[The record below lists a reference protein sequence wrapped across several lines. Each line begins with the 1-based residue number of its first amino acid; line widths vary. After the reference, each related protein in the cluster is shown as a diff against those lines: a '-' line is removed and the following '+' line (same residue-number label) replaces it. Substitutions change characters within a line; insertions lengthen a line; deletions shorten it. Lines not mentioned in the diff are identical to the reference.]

1 MKLIDATKVVIDR
14 SKMEH
19 VRVARMAG
27 ICANTLH
34 NYYARRNYPNIAVFA
49 EICKACG
56 VTVTIKDGEV
66 FINETH

>member
-1 MKLIDATKVVIDR
+1 
-14 SKMEH
+14 MEYA
-19 VRVARMAG
+19 RVARMAG
-27 ICANTLH
+27 LHPNTLY
-34 NYYARRNYPNIAVFA
+34 NYISGHSYPNIAVFA